1 MQEKNKKRPEIL
13 SPAGS
18 ILSLKAAIE
27 GGADA
32 IYIGG
37 SAFNA
42 RMKAKNF
49 DENDLKA
56 GIELAHDYGV
66 KVYIAANTLILD
78 RELDEYLRA
87 AERAYLLGADA
98 MIIADIGAASEVK
111 KRIPIELHAS
121 TQLSGHNVSAAI
133 ELERAG
139 FSRMVLARE
148 TSAEDIA
155 FFCKNSPIESEVF
168 VHGALCVSY
177 SGQCLF
183 SSDRKSVV

>member
-1 MQEKNKKRPEIL
+1 MQEKNKAMPELL

-42 RMKAKNF
+42 RMKAKNI
-49 DENDLKA
+49 DENELKL
-56 GIELAHDYGV
+56 GIELAHEYGV

-87 AERAYLLGADA
+87 AERAYLLSADA
-98 MIIADIGAASEVK
+98 MVKSAKAEKAS
-111 KRIPIELHAS
+111 
-121 TQLSGHNVSAAI
+121 
-133 ELERAG
+133 
-139 FSRMVLARE
+139 
-148 TSAEDIA
+148 
-155 FFCKNSPIESEVF
+155 
-168 VHGALCVSY
+168 
-177 SGQCLF
+177 
-183 SSDRKSVV
+183 